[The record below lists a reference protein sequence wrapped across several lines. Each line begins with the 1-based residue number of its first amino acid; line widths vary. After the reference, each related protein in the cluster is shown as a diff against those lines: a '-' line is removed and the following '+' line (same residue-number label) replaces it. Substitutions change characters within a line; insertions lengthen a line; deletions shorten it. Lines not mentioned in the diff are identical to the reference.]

1 MNKLESNFL
10 RPSIASN
17 LLAGLMVVHLITLGD
32 RIFPEFLPAWWH
44 LVFGIMTTGIYVYVW
59 LTFWEV
65 LRQQNPNQRIGPFI
79 PIMIAFLVYNQ
90 VVYAILEIQLPIWF
104 STPIWILSVMVY
116 LAFGVRVL
124 VLPDPLF
131 GLKTSYA
138 VSLIVV
144 HIIDLFVYQVMYR
157 YFFDL
162 ATDSYG
168 YVTLISGLLYLV
180 NLVLMYQILVRA
192 RNQGAHSKGNHLN
205 DLIGT
210 IGQDTNEG

>member
-1 MNKLESNFL
+1 MTGLMSNFL

-17 LLAGLMVVHLITLGD
+17 LLAGLMGVHFIIFGD
-32 RIFPEFLPAWWH
+32 RIFSGFLPTWWH
-44 LVFGIMTTGIYVYVW
+44 QVFGIITTGAYCYVW

-65 LRQQNPNQRIGPFI
+65 LKQQNPSHRIGPFI

-90 VVYAILEIQLPIWF
+90 VAYTILGIQLPMWL

-124 VLPDPLF
+124 VLPDSLF

-144 HIIDLFVYQVMYR
+144 HIIDLFIYQVIYR

-168 YVTLISGLLYLV
+168 YVTLISGLLYFV
-180 NLVLMYQILVRA
+180 NLVLMYQILVRS

-210 IGQDTNEG
+210 IGQDTNED